1 MDIKHGHPPPTIVG
15 TTLDRS
21 SQSSPLMSPSIPAE
35 SNDTLELGSSIRIPP
50 IDPSNPPPQLSNDPT
65 FTSALSAT
73 LARRRTQG
81 GLNALDQTLLY
92 SPVLTQG
99 WNGLLGAVRTGCTL
113 SDDLRELAICRV
125 AVLNRAKFEWI
136 QHARLLKEAWIK
148 RMKSDR
154 SGIGGEGVIGLA
166 NAEAELEKGADEV
179 LRLVEQ
185 APVHVLGT
193 LAEYESARLHW
204 EDRGRKVALDEKAL
218 AVLAY
223 TDAMTRNVVVP
234 EAIWRQLKDAFADEE
249 ERRDRLLV
257 EITGTVAAYNC
268 VSRFL
273 VALDVAGMERWDVET
288 EAK

>member
-1 MDIKHGHPPPTIVG
+1 
-15 TTLDRS
+15 
-21 SQSSPLMSPSIPAE
+21 MSPPIPAE
-35 SNDTLELGSSIRIPP
+35 SNDKPELRSSTRIPP
-50 IDPSNPPPQLSNDPT
+50 IDPSNPPPQLSNDPA

-81 GLNALDQTLLY
+81 GLNELDQTLLY
-92 SPVLTQG
+92 SPALTQG
-99 WNGLLGAVRTGCTL
+99 WNGLLGAVRTGCAL

-136 QHARLLKEAWIK
+136 QHAGLLKEAWIK
-148 RMKSDR
+148 RMKSNR
-154 SGIGGEGVIGLA
+154 SGIRGEGVIGLA
-166 NAEAELEKGADEV
+166 NEEVELERGVDEV

-193 LAEYESARLHW
+193 LAEHESARLHW
-204 EDRGRKVALDEKAL
+204 EDRGGKVALDEKAF
-218 AVLAY
+218 AVLVY

-234 EAIWRQLKDAFADEE
+234 ETVWRQLKDAFADEE

-273 VALDVAGMERWDVET
+273 VALD
-288 EAK
+288 